1 MLGIV
6 SPRTLLRLCKRTFPT
21 FRVRLPGLLP
31 PGTRWASPT
40 PDRHAPDAIAAECCG
55 DARARRREDPA
66 SAPHLMRP
74 WRISGARAPTC
85 DAANPRLRS
94 GGHRRT
100 GAPEICAPPAHAAE
114 ARLDRAS
121 GSVGPDWSEL
131 RLVLRSE
138 EASLL
143 RRVASAACGAKQPHS
158 RVPSRRR
165 TRARIIHAR
174 ARLRRAPESLAGQ
187 ARAARSRQLA
197 LNAPQAHF
205 RSAAQPRHRA
215 RHE

>member
-55 DARARRREDPA
+55 DAKARRREDPA

-121 GSVGPDWSEL
+121 GNVGPDWSGL
-131 RLVLRSE
+131 RLVLPPSRTTKFRYGGRRRRSE

-143 RRVASAACGAKQPHS
+143 RRVASAACGAS
-158 RVPSRRR
+158 GAALMLRR
-165 TRARIIHAR
+165 TS
-174 ARLRRAPESLAGQ
+174 AP
-187 ARAARSRQLA
+187 
-197 LNAPQAHF
+197 
-205 RSAAQPRHRA
+205 
-215 RHE
+215 